1 MQSVKKLFQPILLGA
16 VSVCLSAALLAGCGN
31 GENKASSE
39 IWGQVEASET
49 DMISKIPGYVDEMY
63 FKEGQRVSKGQI
75 LAHIDARQLLAKEAE
90 VNSQANAARAQAAQ
104 AKAAMDMAL
113 LDKERI
119 SKLYEANA
127 VSKQMYDGANTKY
140 QVALET
146 YNQAV
151 AGIKAY
157 EHGVAQVAANIDD
170 TYIKAP
176 VDGIIATKYVNTG
189 AMVSTGMPIYSI
201 QNPSDNW
208 INFKV
213 PETLLHKFKLG
224 QEIKVQGR
232 NQDIKL
238 TGKIVEIS
246 QKPDFATKRAT
257 SERGDATDIIA
268 YNVKVQINDPQ
279 VYPGMRFKMLDFNLG
294 E

>member
-16 VSVCLSAALLAGCGN
+16 VSVFLSATLLAGCGN

-140 QVALET
+140 QVAAET